1 MISMNGSPHHTIAYR
16 LSSEFRMQVLEG
28 WSPSCEL
35 RGTRFWELTISMAE
49 CERLMFVTLIEIENN
64 HVNQGELA
72 RVATLDIKALIQSLS

>member
-1 MISMNGSPHHTIAYR
+1 
-16 LSSEFRMQVLEG
+16 
-28 WSPSCEL
+28 
-35 RGTRFWELTISMAE
+35 MAE